1 MRKPI
6 KAYDSKHNSLVEER
20 SVVRY
25 EDSLWIFH
33 GAWIDTESGKVK
45 FLISSRR
52 TGKMRLVHD
61 RHRNE
66 VTLEYTVKD

>member
-6 KAYDSKHNSLVEER
+6 KAYDKERRALTEEK

-25 EDSLWIFH
+25 EDGFWLYH
-33 GAWIDTESGKVK
+33 GAWVDSETGKVK
-45 FLISSRR
+45 ILISSRK

-61 RHRNE
+61 RHRKE
-66 VTLEYTVKD
+66 IELEYTVD

>member
-33 GAWIDTESGKVK
+33 GA
-45 FLISSRR
+45 
-52 TGKMRLVHD
+52 
-61 RHRNE
+61 
-66 VTLEYTVKD
+66 

>member
-6 KAYDSKHNSLVEER
+6 QAYDKDHRMLIENK

-25 EDSLWIFH
+25 EDALWIYH
-33 GAWIDTESGKVK
+33 GAWVDNETGKVK
-45 FLISSRR
+45 ILISSRR

-61 RHRNE
+61 RHRKN
-66 VTLEYTVKD
+66 VSLEFTVD